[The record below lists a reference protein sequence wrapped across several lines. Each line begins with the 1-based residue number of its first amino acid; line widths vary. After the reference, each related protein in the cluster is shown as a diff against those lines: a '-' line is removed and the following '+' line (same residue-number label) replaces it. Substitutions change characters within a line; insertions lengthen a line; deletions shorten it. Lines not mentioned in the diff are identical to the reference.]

1 MDISLP
7 TIVILT
13 SIFLLA
19 GSVKGLI
26 GVGLPTLALALLV
39 NFMPLRDGAALMV
52 LPAVFTN
59 IWQASSGGR
68 GLALLRRFWLML
80 AMLCLATWVGV
91 SILVASDERLMS
103 GMFGVV
109 LALYAIVG
117 LTRFEPRPLGRAEVW
132 MSPLVGIANGLVNG
146 LTGSYVFPGVLYLE
160 ALRLDRDAMI
170 QAMGILFLVASSALA
185 VSLTGHSVMTVQLLA
200 LSAGALLPALAGYY
214 AGQYWR
220 RKLPE
225 ALFRKV
231 FLSGLL
237 GLGVYTAAT
246 NFLR

>member
-7 TIVILT
+7 TIAILSAT
-13 SIFLLA
+13 FLLA
-19 GSVKGLI
+19 GGVKGLI
-26 GVGLPTLALALLV
+26 GVGLPTVALALLV
-39 NFMPLRDGAALMV
+39 NFMPLRDAAALLV

-59 IWQASSGGR
+59 IWQASSGGN
-68 GLALLRRFWLML
+68 GLALLRRFWQLL
-80 AMLCLATWVGV
+80 TMLCLATWIGV

-103 GMFGVV
+103 GIFGVV
-109 LALYAIVG
+109 LALYAIAG
-117 LTRFEPRPLGRAEVW
+117 LTRPEPRPLGRAELW

-170 QAMGILFLVASSALA
+170 QAMGILFLVASTALA
-185 VSLTGHSVMTVQLLA
+185 VSLTAHSVMTPMLLT
-200 LSAGALLPALAGYY
+200 LSAAALLPALAGYY

-231 FLSGLL
+231 FLWGLL
-237 GLGVYTAAT
+237 GLGLYTAAT